1 MALDSIT
8 LSLLAR
14 ELDEKL
20 QGSRVDKVHQP
31 SKDEVVFHLRKR
43 DGNLKLLLS
52 ARSGSAR
59 ICTTEEDFE
68 NPRVP
73 PSFCMLLRK

>member
-52 ARSGSAR
+52 ARSGSA
-59 ICTTEEDFE
+59 
-68 NPRVP
+68 
-73 PSFCMLLRK
+73 

>member
-14 ELDEKL
+14 EIDEKL

-31 SKDEVVFHLRKR
+31 VKGR
-43 DGNLKLLLS
+43 G
-52 ARSGSAR
+52 G
-59 ICTTEEDFE
+59 
-68 NPRVP
+68 VP
-73 PSFCMLLRK
+73 PAQKRPEI